1 MSGTS
6 GIIQNGR
13 GQQHHR
19 TVTNTLKNFDEYQLE
34 NSSPPLESMDHAYLS
49 SEFPG
54 DLISYFEHLID
65 TNTDAACSGIEA
77 KIKTTLQAIGEKF
90 ATNVLDT
97 ALKDYSNKTYV
108 EFQKMILER
117 VTRALSLERDQGIRA
132 SDVANCKTLP
142 IVARFDE
149 CDHRYAINLPIVCIN
164 LFCLSL
170 F

>member
-6 GIIQNGR
+6 GIIQNGW
-13 GQQHHR
+13 GQQR
-19 TVTNTLKNFDEYQLE
+19 QKTVTNTLKNFDEYQLE

-77 KIKTTLQAIGEKF
+77 KIKTREKF

-97 ALKDYSNKTYV
+97 ALKDYSNKTYA
-108 EFQKMILER
+108 EFQKMIMER

-142 IVARFDE
+142 IVARFDK
-149 CDHRYAINLPIVCIN
+149 CDHRYAINLPIVRII